1 MDMEG
6 AGLDSLEDRL
16 AGKRT
21 RATDASLLSPFADAV
36 GDSLRSAKRS
46 RPQVPVLPRHDT
58 QHYQRHDTR
67 PTTRHTATNALD
79 RNLRRWAGRCM
90 RRRRAAFFRRR

>member
-1 MDMEG
+1 MEG

-36 GDSLRSAKRS
+36 GDSRSAKRS
-46 RPQVPVLPRHDT
+46 RPQVPVLTRHATRHDT
-58 QHYQRHDTR
+58 HTRHA
-67 PTTRHTATNALD
+67 TRHTTHTSD
-79 RNLRRWAGRCM
+79 
-90 RRRRAAFFRRR
+90 